1 MRGSPGLKNSDHIPA
16 LLKRVSQQRIRKDTF
31 HLSKEPLR
39 FRKLNYTIPGH
50 TKTTLDEADDFVAAR
65 LEACGYAV
73 ERQGCLVQA
82 FRRDLKKNIHHQ
94 YSTPHAHDPWYV
106 AWNLSA
112 RKVGSAVPDETIL
125 LIAHKDSQSWID
137 CPGANDNAI
146 GTAVNLE
153 LARVLARYRSR
164 RSFWFLFCNEEHWP
178 WTSVTAARNARLHGE
193 KIIALFNLD
202 GPGVRKPEDR
212 EAGRMTCFSV
222 YYAPEAERLADLMA
236 EVNRDYALG
245 LVTARHKTDR
255 VNNDDGSFIKEGYRV
270 AVHNIGSMP
279 YADPNYHLE
288 GDVPELCDFPSAAA
302 AARATLAA
310 AVRLDRG

>member
-1 MRGSPGLKNSDHIPA
+1 MPRDPIPA
-16 LLKRVSQQRIRKDTF
+16 LLKRVDEKRIRRDTF
-31 HLSKEPLR
+31 HLSKAPLR
-39 FRKLNYTIPGH
+39 FRKLNFTSPGH
-50 TKTTLDEADDFVAAR
+50 AKSTLDEADDFISAR
-65 LEACGYAV
+65 LASCGYSV
-73 ERQGCLVQA
+73 GRDGCLVQA

-94 YSTPHAHDPWYV
+94 YSPPHVRDPWHV

-112 RKVGSAVPDETIL
+112 RKVGSTVPDETIL

-153 LARVLARYRSR
+153 LARVLARYPSR

-178 WTSVTAARNARLHGE
+178 WTSVTAARNARLRGE
-193 KIIALFNLD
+193 KIIALFNID

-212 EAGRMTCFSV
+212 KAGRMTCFSV

-245 LVTARHKTDR
+245 LVCGRHKVER
-255 VNNDDGSFIKEGYRV
+255 PGNDDGSFIKEGYRV

-288 GDVPELCDFPSAAA
+288 GDVPELCDIPSAAA
-302 AARATLAA
+302 TARATLAA
-310 AVRLDRG
+310 ALRLDAGGALRP

>member
-1 MRGSPGLKNSDHIPA
+1 MKCDPIPELVA
-16 LLKRVSQQRIRKDTF
+16 RTSERRVSQHVF
-31 HLSKEPLR
+31 HLAKEPLR
-39 FRKLNYTIPGH
+39 FRKLNCTLPGH
-50 TKTTLDEADDFVAAR
+50 AKSTLEEADDYVQAS
-65 LEACGYAV
+65 LESSGYAV
-73 ERQGCLVQA
+73 EREGCLVQA
-82 FRRDLKKNIHHQ
+82 FRRDLRKNIHHQ
-94 YSTPHAHDPWYV
+94 YSPPHVHDPWYV

-112 RKVGSAVPDETIL
+112 RKVGSAIPDETIL

-146 GTAVNLE
+146 GTAVTLE

-178 WTSVTAARNARLHGE
+178 WTSVTAARNARLRGE
-193 KIIALFNLD
+193 KIIALFNID

-212 EAGRMTCFSV
+212 AAGRMTCFSV

-245 LVTARHKTDR
+245 LIHAKHKTDR

-270 AVHNIGSMP
+270 AVHNIGSVP

-288 GDVPELCDFPSAAA
+288 GDVPELCDIPSAAA
-302 AARATLAA
+302 TARVTLAA
-310 AVRLDRG
+310 AARLDLGWKGAS